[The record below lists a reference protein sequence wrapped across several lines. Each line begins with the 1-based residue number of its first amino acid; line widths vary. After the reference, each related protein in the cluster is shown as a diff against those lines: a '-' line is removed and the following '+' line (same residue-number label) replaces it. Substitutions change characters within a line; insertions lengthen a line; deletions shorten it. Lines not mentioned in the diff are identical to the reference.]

1 MKTIPMIKCSRCK
14 KEIPIGLAQFL
25 PEIKAYYHASSLAI
39 LHQTETPSQPNDAKL
54 IEKYGVSSTEDLFC
68 EECMKGII
76 ERAKRR

>member
-25 PEIKAYYHASSLAI
+25 PEIKAYYRASSLAI
-39 LHQTETPSQPNDAKL
+39 LHQTEMPPQPDDSEL
-54 IEKYGVSSTEDLFC
+54 LDRYDVSCTEDLFC